1 VLRPHGGQ
9 RADLLG
15 RRSRFPRVFS
25 FKRWVTKT
33 VTRVTRFVREASRA
47 GTEPALTRCPSRP
60 TERWAEAL
68 DPTFDRILR
77 SAHGNREPVI
87 RVSRDVRRTLA
98 AFILALVLV
107 VPAGCGGDDNGGGGG
122 GGTNTTQTDD
132 SGY

>member
-1 VLRPHGGQ
+1 MPVRTGPSVPARFFVQ
-9 RADLLG
+9 TLG
-15 RRSRFPRVFS
+15 H
-25 FKRWVTKT
+25 KT

-68 DPTFDRILR
+68 DPTLARILR